1 MTLCDTTDAHE
12 ARNQAAALSA
22 GNAHGKDPTTAAPR
36 QGYGEGADELGRKEV
51 LRPPDIA
58 RFSSPEKHR
67 RARAL
72 LYFLLAP
79 DKVE

>member
-1 MTLCDTTDAHE
+1 MRKERT
-12 ARNQAAALSA
+12 RQ
-22 GNAHGKDPTTAAPR
+22 PPRRAAPR